1 MKYLGKITDEKDL
14 ISREFNDHYGESTTA
29 AATQAKTVT
38 IPSLT
43 ELYAG
48 CHIYVKFTNNQ
59 TYNGVPTLNVNGL
72 GAKDIR
78 RTGGTNAAGY
88 EWIANEILHL
98 VYDGT
103 YWVIINGGGDL
114 PDVTASDNGKVLTV
128 VNGAWAAASLPLYD
142 GTVVSA

>member
-1 MKYLGKITDEKDL
+1 MKYLGKIQDSKDL
-14 ISREFNDHYGESTTA
+14 ISREFNDHYGVSTTA
-29 AATQAKTVT
+29 AATQAKVVT

-59 TYNGVPTLNVNGL
+59 AYNGVPTLNVNSL

-78 RTGGTNAAGY
+78 RAGGANTARY
-88 EWIANEILHL
+88 EWVANQILHL
-98 VYDGT
+98 IYDGT
-103 YWVIINGGGDL
+103 YWVIVDGVGGL

-128 VNGAWAAASLPLYD
+128 VNGTWAAASLPIYD
-142 GTVVSA
+142 GTVVST